1 MYIRILPPQIQCDP
15 RSTLYFGQYE
25 YVVNLPCTDAWIMR
39 DLDRQVIEEKIA
51 HREAYAT
58 HKTSKDTPRKLTEL
72 RETVMRIVDT
82 LETLKGKFIHR
93 SFGWQALHVY
103 TNDLDDVNTLMTVF
117 NNKVTA
123 KQAAVVYPSGVIMLA
138 TEPKYPFRTYFRDRH
153 MSTAKKQALWAWI
166 SNQTPD
172 LEASPTTK
180 KWFENDG
187 GHQPYWVVGRSEWCR
202 GHYYIEHTDLK
213 HLTMMAMV
221 MPGVTRKTVQV
232 QKRP

>member
-1 MYIRILPPQIQCDP
+1 MYIRILPPQIQCEP
-15 RSTLYFGQYE
+15 RSALYFGQYE
-25 YVVNLPCTDAWIMR
+25 YVVNLPCTDAWVMR

-51 HREAYAT
+51 QRVSHASNRG
-58 HKTSKDTPRKLTEL
+58 KPWDTADLRK
-72 RETVMRIVDT
+72 TVMRIVDT
-82 LETLKGKFIHR
+82 LETLKSKFMHR

-103 TNDLDDVNTLMTVF
+103 TNDLDDVNTLMTAF
-117 NNKVTA
+117 NNNVTV

-172 LEASPTTK
+172 LEASPATK
-180 KWFENDG
+180 KWFEDNG
-187 GHQPYWVVGRSEWCR
+187 GYKPYWVVGRSEWCR

>member
-1 MYIRILPPQIQCDP
+1 MYIRILPPQIQCEP
-15 RSTLYFGQYE
+15 RSALYFCQYE
-25 YVVNLPCTDAWIMR
+25 YVVNLPCTDAWVMR

-51 HREAYAT
+51 QRVSHASNRG
-58 HKTSKDTPRKLTEL
+58 KPWDTADLRK
-72 RETVMRIVDT
+72 TVMRIVDT
-82 LETLKGKFIHR
+82 LETLKSKFMHR

-103 TNDLDDVNTLMTVF
+103 TNDLDDVNTLMTAF
-117 NNKVTA
+117 NNNVTV

-138 TEPKYPFRTYFRDRH
+138 TEPKYPFRTYFRDRR
-153 MSTAKKQALWAWI
+153 MPTAKKQALWAWI

-187 GHQPYWVVGRSEWCR
+187 GYKPYWVVGRSEWCR